1 MTKNIVSVLA
11 LSLLILAVL
20 AGCSPGASD
29 TPAVPTSAPPPGT
42 TSANTSAATA
52 VTLPTVAGTSTGS
65 TAVPATTAPAAT
77 TASGSD
83 FPVPG
88 QVYTFKVDPS
98 QTQAS
103 YAVNEILFG
112 NKRITTGTTNSVD
125 GDFKLGLRDGKPFFD
140 VNKLR
145 VDLRTLKSD
154 SGFRDRAIQSQWL
167 ESAKYPY
174 AEFVAKDVQ
183 GFPADPAAGKEAH
196 FQVSGDMTIREIT
209 KPVTFDVTATAE
221 GETISGTGTTLLF
234 MKDFGFDP
242 PDIAGRFTVS
252 DGVTVTVKGVAKL
265 DASAE

>member
-1 MTKNIVSVLA
+1 M
-11 LSLLILAVL
+11 
-20 AGCSPGASD
+20 
-29 TPAVPTSAPPPGT
+29 
-42 TSANTSAATA
+42 
-52 VTLPTVAGTSTGS
+52 
-65 TAVPATTAPAAT
+65 
-77 TASGSD
+77 
-83 FPVPG
+83 
-88 QVYTFKVDPS
+88 
-98 QTQAS
+98 
-103 YAVNEILFG
+103 NEILFG
-112 NKRITTGTTNSVD
+112 NKRITIGTTNTVD

-183 GFPADPAAGKEAH
+183 GFPNDPAAGKEAH

-209 KPVTFDVTATAE
+209 KPLTFDVTATAE
-221 GETISGTGTTLLF
+221 GDTISGTGTTFLL

-265 DASAE
+265 DTSAQ